1 MGGRVSPAEHVR
13 QEAGRLF
20 ASIVR
25 VEVAVVAAELGDA
38 ESGLP
43 AGESIIHVCREKGAR
58 ERRCAREGVHPRRA
72 ELALPA
78 GILEADHTLEEG
90 AALCGWDSQRQ
101 RGARR
106 LDFRPQQRLGASS
119 QARLTGRWSDAGV
132 AP

>member
-43 AGESIIHVCREKGAR
+43 AGESIIHVCRE
-58 ERRCAREGVHPRRA
+58 RRCAPRSLVPLCSRKWQSRPRA
-72 ELALPA
+72 ELAL
-78 GILEADHTLEEG
+78 LADYLFEG
-90 AALCGWDSQRQ
+90 LAMVRKKERLCGW
-101 RGARR
+101 AVFTAPTRR
-106 LDFRPQQRLGASS
+106 A
-119 QARLTGRWSDAGV
+119 AA
-132 AP
+132 

>member
-13 QEAGRLF
+13 QEAGRLL

-58 ERRCAREGVHPRRA
+58 ERRCAREAVHPLLEKVASRPRRA

-78 GILEADHTLEEG
+78 GI
-90 AALCGWDSQRQ
+90 
-101 RGARR
+101 
-106 LDFRPQQRLGASS
+106 
-119 QARLTGRWSDAGV
+119 
-132 AP
+132 

>member
-13 QEAGRLF
+13 QEAGRLL

-58 ERRCAREGVHPRRA
+58 ERRCAREAVHPLLEKVA
-72 ELALPA
+72 KSPA
-78 GILEADHTLEEG
+78 
-90 AALCGWDSQRQ
+90 
-101 RGARR
+101 ARR
-106 LDFRPQQRLGASS
+106 VGA
-119 QARLTGRWSDAGV
+119 TGRYLRG
-132 AP
+132 